1 MQRELLF
8 MLLGAVVGA
17 AIALAGF
24 VCGYRAAIRAAASKD
39 IGRLRAELSEI
50 RRLRAELPADRMY
63 IKSDGKLGVHPLPEC
78 RIFD

>member
-17 AIALAGF
+17 AIAFAGF

-39 IGRLRAELSEI
+39 I

-63 IKSDGKLGVHPLPEC
+63 IKSDGKFGITPSVKC
-78 RIFD
+78 RIFDDAINPQT